1 MGELMKLLN
10 ENGILSEDLSIR
22 GASLGEIICLIKD
35 GRISRASGKEIL
47 KAALLEN
54 AIPEEYADEK
64 GLWLITDRAELEEI
78 LKKVIEEN
86 PKAVGEYR
94 DGKTKNFQ
102 FILGQAMRATKG
114 KADPGLLTEILRAL
128 LV

>member
-1 MGELMKLLN
+1 M
-10 ENGILSEDLSIR
+10 
-22 GASLGEIICLIKD
+22 KD
-35 GRISRASGKEIL
+35 GCSEGACGSCTVLADGLAVRSCIMTTEKASGKEIL

-102 FILGQAMRATKG
+102 FLLGQAMRATKG